1 MPDFDPTDVSALS
14 LTRLV
19 YRPSDTEV
27 DEAVA
32 EVAAQNRTYEA
43 KTGKAVKA
51 KDGDQVVI
59 DFIGR
64 IDGEA
69 FEGGSANDAEIV
81 LGAGRFIPGFEEQ
94 LVGAAPGAAV
104 TVNVTFPEDYQVDR
118 LKGQPASFEVTVKE
132 VRAPK
137 EAKADDALAV
147 NLGLAD
153 LDALR
158 AAIATNIE
166 GEYQQASRF
175 KLKRA
180 LLDALD
186 SRHDIPLPPRMVE
199 AEFEGIWQQ
208 VKKDEESGELSP
220 EDVGKSEDT
229 LRAEYRKIA
238 ERRVR
243 LGLVLAEIGRRENV
257 VVTEQELADAMRA
270 EAMRYGDMAQRMFDM
285 LRESPQAQANMRAP
299 LYEEKVVD
307 LILARA
313 TVTDKVVSKEELL
326 KEDEL
331 PEGFSEETPPKKT
344 DHAKAPAAKAATA
357 KAKPAKAKSAEA
369 PVEAAPVAK
378 AADKAKSPAKPK
390 AAKAKSKAE

>member
-1 MPDFDPTDVSALS
+1 M
-14 LTRLV
+14 
-19 YRPSDTEV
+19 
-27 DEAVA
+27 
-32 EVAAQNRTYEA
+32 
-43 KTGKAVKA
+43 
-51 KDGDQVVI
+51 
-59 DFIGR
+59 
-64 IDGEA
+64 
-69 FEGGSANDAEIV
+69 
-81 LGAGRFIPGFEEQ
+81 
-94 LVGAAPGAAV
+94 GAAPGGAL
-104 TVNVTFPEDYQVDR
+104 TVNVTFPEDYQVER
-118 LKGQPASFEVTVKE
+118 LKGRPAAFEVTVKE

-158 AAIATNIE
+158 AAIASNIE
-166 GEYQQASRF
+166 GEYRQASRF

-208 VKKDEESGELSP
+208 VKKDRSRGQRSP
-220 EDVGKSEDT
+220 EDEGKSEET

-285 LRESPQAQANMRAP
+285 LRESPHAQANMRAP

-313 TVTDKVVSKEELL
+313 TVTEKVVSKEELL

-331 PEGFSEETPPKKT
+331 PEGFSEEAPAKKAT
-344 DHAKAPAAKAATA
+344 ARKPAAKKAEA
-357 KAKPAKAKSAEA
+357 AKPARLK
-369 PVEAAPVAK
+369 PAAAATGTESKAK
-378 AADKAKSPAKPK
+378 AAPAKADSPAKPK
-390 AAKAKSKAE
+390 AAKAKPKAE